1 MVKYVFIKDV
11 LWVCLEMIVL
21 SFVCKIVEMICVKW
35 RQGFVCSV
43 LMDGKG
49 DFVIKVRDVFF
60 NV

>member
-21 SFVCKIVEMICVKW
+21 SFVCKIVEMICVKC
-35 RQGFVCSV
+35 RQGFVCNV

-49 DFVIKVRDVFF
+49 NFVIKVRDVFF